1 MKPNAIA
8 LLLGLNGALALGLA
22 AMWVAPDGSLRD
34 TTWTAPEPV
43 KTDYLAM
50 VPTLP
55 GRERVDTSRFLSM
68 LDRPLYSLTRRPPPP
83 PPPPAPPP
91 PVDTLRNAR
100 LLGLLMSGPSTGTAI
115 LNVDGRNRRVR
126 LKESVEGWTLQ
137 SIQGRSATFTNMGES
152 RVLQMQRG
160 NVTAY
165 TGQPLNVA
173 PSAPAAS
180 APAPAPAPA
189 PQPAAAPGMPAPA
202 APTAPGGAP
211 PAPGS
216 AAAPA
221 AQAGGAPPAAA
232 APAPARRSRFSMGPG

>member
-22 AMWVAPDGSLRD
+22 ALWVAPDGSLRN
-34 TTWTAPEPV
+34 TAWTAPEPV
-43 KTDYLAM
+43 RTDYLAM

-55 GRERVDTSRFLSM
+55 ARERVDTSRFFAM
-68 LDRPLYSLTRRPPPP
+68 LDRPLYALTRRPPPP

-100 LLGLLMSGPSTGTAI
+100 LLGLLMSGPNTGTAI

-137 SIQGRSATFTNMGES
+137 AIQGRSATFTNMGES

-160 NVTAY
+160 NVSAY
-165 TGQPLNVA
+165 TGQPMNVA
-173 PSAPAAS
+173 PSAPATPVPAPPPSPAAAGAS
-180 APAPAPAPA
+180 AGVPGAPVAAQA
-189 PQPAAAPGMPAPA
+189 APAAAPAQA
-202 APTAPGGAP
+202 AQGGST
-211 PAPGS
+211 S
-216 AAAPA
+216 AAT
-221 AQAGGAPPAAA
+221 
-232 APAPARRSRFSMGPG
+232 PAPARRSRFSMGPGS

>member
-55 GRERVDTSRFLSM
+55 DRERVDTSRFLSM

-165 TGQPLNVA
+165 TGQPLNVV
-173 PSAPAAS
+173 PSAPATPPPAPVPTPQPAAPGVPTAGAAVS
-180 APAPAPAPA
+180 APQAPGAPA
-189 PQPAAAPGMPAPA
+189 PQ
-202 APTAPGGAP
+202 
-211 PAPGS
+211 
-216 AAAPA
+216 A
-221 AQAGGAPPAAA
+221 AQAGGGAAPAAA